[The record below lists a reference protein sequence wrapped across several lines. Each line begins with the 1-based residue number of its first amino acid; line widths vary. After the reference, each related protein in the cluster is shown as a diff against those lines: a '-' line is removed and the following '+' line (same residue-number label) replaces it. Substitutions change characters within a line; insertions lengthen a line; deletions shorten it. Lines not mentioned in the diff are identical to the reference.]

1 MNKVVMCGKG
11 GLKGVAKV
19 GIGFMCVVVLL
30 RRIVLLE
37 RDMAGSCEHERRW
50 CVWWFCGLS
59 CCVLRGCVII
69 NRETLFLFIKGRSE
83 VSDNEVLLSNTKGA
97 GVCARSIE

>member
-1 MNKVVMCGKG
+1 MCGKL

-30 RRIVLLE
+30 RRIVLME
-37 RDMAGSCEHERRW
+37 RDMAGSFEHERRW

-59 CCVLRGCVII
+59 CCVLRGCVVI
-69 NRETLFLFIKGRSE
+69 NRETLFLCLKGRSE
-83 VSDNEVLLSNTKGA
+83 ETDNEVLLSNTKGA

>member
-1 MNKVVMCGKG
+1 MMNKVVMCGKG

-37 RDMAGSCEHERRW
+37 RDMAG
-50 CVWWFCGLS
+50 
-59 CCVLRGCVII
+59 
-69 NRETLFLFIKGRSE
+69 
-83 VSDNEVLLSNTKGA
+83 
-97 GVCARSIE
+97 